1 VGLVDVD
8 LRAVGARVR
17 AAREQAGLPQRALE
31 GATGISQSTLHR
43 VEIGKHTTAT
53 LADFDRIAQALSVR
67 LDELLYGSPVRERA
81 RVAARTASG
90 SDVRDALQGAMDHGI
105 ELLKLDDR
113 LDAVVPYLRQAIS
126 GLALDVAPSGS
137 PSSRGE
143 AAARQVRDALCL
155 GIAPIADLAEVVE
168 RLVGVDVGSSP
179 LPEGVSGICATD
191 PQRETTIVLL
201 NSNDVADRQRFTL
214 AHELG
219 HLVFGDGTH
228 VDAAD
233 GQRTP
238 QEITCDEF
246 ARHLLIPRDGVRA
259 WVDMP
264 EDSGASQVDERT
276 MALLSRHF
284 GTSPE
289 VTRIQLRLMDLLP
302 PPLAEGSLASGRQ
315 WAYEF
320 GWGPQFDS
328 AQEASACPRVPRRIL
343 DRATEAYRDG
353 KLGIRALA
361 RLQSRPVEEVERA
374 LADAGVIVEPVIHRA
389 DISALTARAKAR
401 GTLGTRSGA

>member
-1 VGLVDVD
+1 MDVD
-8 LRAVGARVR
+8 LMAAGARMREARERAGLSQRAV
-17 AAREQAGLPQRALE
+17 ED
-31 GATGISQSTLHR
+31 ATGISQSTLHR
-43 VEIGKHTTAT
+43 VETGKHTTAT
-53 LADFDRIAQALSVR
+53 LADFDRIAQALSIG

-90 SDVRDALQGAMDHGI
+90 NDVRDVLQAAMDQGI

-113 LDAVVPYLRQAIS
+113 LDVVVPYLRQATA
-126 GLALDVAPSGS
+126 GLALVVPASGS

-143 AAARQVRDALCL
+143 AAARQVRTTLCL
-155 GIAPIADLAEVVE
+155 GTAPIADLPETVE
-168 RLVGVDVGSSP
+168 RLVGADVGTAP

-191 PQRETTIVLL
+191 PQRETTIVLI

-219 HLVFGDGTH
+219 HLVFGDATH
-228 VDAAD
+228 VDAVD

-246 ARHLLIPRDGVRA
+246 ARHLLIPQDGVRA
-259 WVDMP
+259 WLGIPADN
-264 EDSGASQVDERT
+264 SGTPVDERT

-284 GTSPE
+284 GASPE
-289 VTRIQLRLMDLLP
+289 ATRIQLDRMGLLP
-302 PPLAEGSLASGRQ
+302 VSLAGGTLASGRQ

-320 GWGPQFDS
+320 GWGPQFDNV
-328 AQEASACPRVPRRIL
+328 QEASARPRVPRRIL
-343 DRATEAYRDG
+343 DRATEAYREG
-353 KLGIRALA
+353 KLGIGALA
-361 RLQSRPVEEVERA
+361 RLQGSPVLEIEQA
-374 LADAGVIVEPVIHRA
+374 LTEAGVTVEPVIHRA

-401 GTLGTRSGA
+401 RALEPESGT

>member
-1 VGLVDVD
+1 MEVD
-8 LRAVGARVR
+8 LTAVGTRVR
-17 AAREQAGLPQRALE
+17 EAREQAGLSQRAVE
-31 GATGISQSTLHR
+31 EATGISQSTLHR
-43 VEIGKHTTAT
+43 VETGKHTTAT
-53 LADFDRIAQALSVR
+53 LADFDRIAQALDVR

-81 RVAARTASG
+81 RVAARTTSG
-90 SDVRDALQGAMDHGI
+90 SDVRDALQDAMDHGI

-113 LDAVVPYLRQAIS
+113 LDTVVPYLRQATL
-126 GLALDVAPSGS
+126 GLALDVPASGS
-137 PSSRGE
+137 PSNRGE
-143 AAARQVRDALCL
+143 AAAKQVRDALCL

-168 RLVGVDVGSSP
+168 RLVGVDVGTAP

-191 PQRETTIVLL
+191 PQRKTTIVLM
-201 NSNDVADRQRFTL
+201 NSNDIAERQRFTL

-228 VDAAD
+228 VDEAD

-238 QEITCDEF
+238 REITCDEF
-246 ARHLLIPRDGVRA
+246 ARHLLIPLDGVRTWLDIPA
-259 WVDMP
+259 
-264 EDSGASQVDERT
+264 DSSAGRVDERT

-302 PPLAEGSLASGRQ
+302 ASLAEGPVASGRQ

-328 AQEASACPRVPRRIL
+328 TQAASASPRVPRRIL
-343 DRATEAYRDG
+343 DRATEAYRDR

-361 RLQSRPVEEVERA
+361 RLQSRPVQEVEQA
-374 LADAGVIVEPVIHRA
+374 LAEAGVTVAPVIRRA

-401 GTLGTRSGA
+401 T

>member
-1 VGLVDVD
+1 MEVD
-8 LRAVGARVR
+8 LTTVGATVR
-17 AAREQAGLPQRALE
+17 EARERAGLSQRALE
-31 GATGISQSTLHR
+31 AATGISQSTLHR
-43 VEIGKHTTAT
+43 VEIGKHTTAS
-53 LADFDRIAQALSVR
+53 LADFDRIAQALDVR

-90 SDVRDALQGAMDHGI
+90 CDVRESLQDAMDHGI

-113 LDAVVPYLRQAIS
+113 LDAVVPYLRQATA
-126 GLALDVAPSGS
+126 GLELDLPASGS
-137 PSSRGE
+137 PGERGE
-143 AAARQVRDALCL
+143 AAAKWVRDALCL
-155 GIAPIADLAEVVE
+155 GIAPIADLVEIVE
-168 RLVGVDVGSSP
+168 RLAGVDVGTAP
-179 LPEGVSGICATD
+179 LPQGVSGICATD
-191 PQRETTIVLL
+191 PQRETTIVLI
-201 NSNDVADRQRFTL
+201 NSDDVAERQRFTL

-228 VDAAD
+228 VDEAD

-238 QEITCDEF
+238 REITCDEF
-246 ARHLLIPRDGVRA
+246 ARHLLIPQDGIRT
-259 WVDMP
+259 WLSP
-264 EDSGASQVDERT
+264 PGGSRESQADERT

-302 PPLAEGSLASGRQ
+302 TSLAEGPVPSGRQ

-328 AQEASACPRVPRRIL
+328 TQEASAWPRVPRRIL

-353 KLGIRALA
+353 KLGVRALA
-361 RLQSRPVEEVERA
+361 RLQNRPVEEVEQA
-374 LADAGVIVEPVIHRA
+374 LAEAGVRVAPVVRRA
-389 DISALTARAKAR
+389 DISALTARARAR
-401 GTLGTRSGA
+401 STLGNRPGT